1 MNTSKHMILKNGKD
15 ITTDVTFCKYNSQTQ
30 KYEVTFKNGKTY
42 FCSYQSID
50 WLQDPSVLNPALLN
64 ITHEDRKLFDI
75 QAIYVFKASATN
87 YWRTRFSNGSE
98 RHYDERDLKIVSSC
112 LSDAEAGNCFEYL
125 RQIASINE
133 LHSEDG
139 TVLLA
144 KQYERIDFV
153 GADTALASYLNPQKY
168 KAATYQSH
176 TPIFPFGGNAS
187 QFKAVKTALN
197 HQISVIQGPP
207 GTGKT
212 QTILNIISNLL
223 VQGKTVLVVS
233 NNNSATANVF
243 EKLSSRKYGM
253 GFLLALLGKSENKTE
268 FIRNQTGGYPDLSEW
283 NINTEAQS
291 VLQEKIRENTS
302 ELSEIFE
309 KQEQLA
315 RAKQELHTLQLEIK
329 YFEQYCAETVSGANM
344 LKARRNLKSSRL
356 MQLWQECNDFSEKER
371 TVSFW
376 YKFKSVIIY
385 GLSDWRFFNND
396 LSKIITLLQSLFY
409 RTKQKELSDK
419 ITSLE
424 NELHS
429 VNAVKKMDELI
440 ELSMKFLR
448 SKLFNQYGNTME
460 RTKFSE
466 DDLWKRPRDVT
477 REYPV
482 ILSTTFSSRS
492 SLGKNMVYDYLI
504 MDEAS
509 QVDVATGALALSC
522 TKNVVIVGDTKQ
534 LPNVVSN
541 DMKKRTNA
549 IMESFHID
557 PCYSFADNSFLK
569 SICSIL
575 PDVSQTLLREHY
587 RCHPKIIGF
596 CNQKFYYN
604 ELIIMSEDHGETDAL
619 SVFKTVVGNHRR
631 DNLNQRQIDVICQ
644 ETLPKLKEQDPADI
658 GIIAPYNDQVNALK
672 AQLGVAGIDVATV
685 HKFQG
690 REKDT
695 IVLTPVD
702 DVVTD
707 FTDDPY
713 LLNVAISR
721 AKKRLCLV
729 VSGNEQPADSNIGD
743 LISYIEYNN
752 FEIVQS
758 EIFSIFDYL
767 YRQYTDSRLAYL
779 KKRKR
784 VSEFDSENLMYG
796 MIKDVLASHSYTALD
811 VIFHQPLNML
821 IRDPK
826 LLSEAECRYAMNAAT
841 HLDFLIYNKISK
853 KPILAIEVDGFHHH
867 KDGTIQAERDK
878 IKNHILEL
886 YNIPYLRFSTNGSR
900 EMEKLEQALRGY
912 EERTKM

>member
-1 MNTSKHMILKNGKD
+1 VITSKHMILKNGED
-15 ITTDVTFCKYNSQTQ
+15 ITTDVTYCKYNPQTQ
-30 KYEVTFKNGKTY
+30 KYAVTFRNGKTY
-42 FCSYQSID
+42 FCNYQSID

-64 ITHEDRKLFDI
+64 ITHGDRKLFDI
-75 QAIYVFKASATN
+75 QAVYVFKASATN
-87 YWRTRFSNGSE
+87 YWRIRFSNGSE
-98 RHYDERDLKIVSSC
+98 GNYDERDLKIVTSC

-139 TVLLA
+139 TILLA

-153 GADTALASYLNPQKY
+153 GADTALAIYLNPQKY
-168 KAATYQSH
+168 KAAKYQSQ

-187 QFKAVKTALN
+187 QFKAVKTALS

-243 EKLSSRKYGM
+243 EKLSSQKCGL
-253 GFLLALLGKSENKTE
+253 GFLLAPLGNSENKSE
-268 FIRNQTGGYPDLSEW
+268 FIRNQTGSYPDLSEW
-283 NINTEAQS
+283 NINTETQR
-291 VLQEKIRENTS
+291 VLQEKIRENAS
-302 ELSEIFE
+302 KLSEVFE
-309 KQEQLA
+309 KQERLA
-315 RAKQELHTLQLEIK
+315 KAKQELYNLQLEIK
-329 YFEQYCAETVSGANM
+329 YFEQYCAETGIGEDM
-344 LKARRNLKSSRL
+344 LKVRRSLKSSRL
-356 MQLWQECNDFSEKER
+356 MRLWQECYDFFEKER
-371 TVSFW
+371 TVSLW

-385 GLSDWRFFNND
+385 GLSDWKFFNND

-409 RTKQKELSDK
+409 RSKQKELSDK
-419 ITSLE
+419 VTSLE
-424 NELHS
+424 GELHS
-429 VNAVKKMDELI
+429 VTAVKKMDELT

-448 SKLFNQYGNTME
+448 GKLFNQYGNTME
-460 RTKFSE
+460 RIKFSV
-466 DDLWKRPRDVT
+466 DDLWKRPRDVS

-509 QVDVATGALALSC
+509 QVDLTTGALALSC
-522 TKNVVIVGDTKQ
+522 TKNVIIVGDTKQ

-541 DMKKRTNA
+541 DMKKRTNV
-549 IMESFHID
+549 IMESFHIAQG
-557 PCYSFADNSFLK
+557 YHFAENSFLK
-569 SICSIL
+569 SICSIIA
-575 PDVSQTLLREHY
+575 DVPQTLLREHY

-596 CNQKFYYN
+596 CNQKFYNN
-604 ELIIMSEDHGETDAL
+604 ELIIMSEDHGETDVL

-631 DNLNQRQIDVICQ
+631 NNLNQRQIDVICQ
-644 ETLPKLKEQDPADI
+644 ETLPKLKKQDLADI
-658 GIIAPYNDQVNALK
+658 GVIAPYNDQVNALK
-672 AQLGVAGIDVATV
+672 AQLGMVGIDVATV

-702 DVVTD
+702 DVVTN

-721 AKKRLCLV
+721 AKKRLSLV
-729 VSGNEQPADSNIGD
+729 VSSNAQPAGSNIGD

-752 FEIVQS
+752 FEIIQS
-758 EIFSIFDYL
+758 EIYSIFDYL
-767 YRQYTDSRLAYL
+767 YRQYTDSRLAFL

-796 MIKDVLASHSYTALD
+796 MIKDVLSRHSYTAMD

-826 LLSEAECRYAMNAAT
+826 LLSEAECRYAMNTAT

-867 KDGTIQAERDK
+867 KDGTIQAKRDK
-878 IKNHILEL
+878 MKNHILEL
-886 YNIPYLRFSTNGSR
+886 YNIPYLRFSTNGSG
-900 EMEKLEQALRGY
+900 ETEKLEQALRDY
-912 EERTKM
+912 KDRA